1 MSGNH
6 AANNWAKYSARYR
19 PSVKACLPSPCV
31 NDCQYGGIVYPG
43 QPFDVGHIVGYD
55 RGGSNDRSNVGAAHV
70 KCNRSDGGKIGASIT
85 NAAKRS
91 SRLSGKKIRAW

>member
-6 AANNWAKYSARYR
+6 KANNWAKFSARYR

-31 NDCQYGGIVYPG
+31 NACQLGGVVYPG

-55 RGGSNDRSNVGAAHV
+55 AGGSNDRSNVGAAHV
-70 KCNRSDGGKIGASIT
+70 KCNRSDGGKIGAALT

-91 SRLSGKKIRAW
+91 GKKLREW